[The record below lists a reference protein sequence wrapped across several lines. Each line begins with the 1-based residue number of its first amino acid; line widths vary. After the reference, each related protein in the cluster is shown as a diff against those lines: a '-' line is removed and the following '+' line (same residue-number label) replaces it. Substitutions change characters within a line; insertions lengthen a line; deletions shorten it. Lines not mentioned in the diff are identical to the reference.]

1 MMVPF
6 QLSTL
11 PVTPWKTAPERRA
24 KSSAYPLQM
33 PLFSG
38 ERVLPPCRRMALSPP
53 FLASTGSLTLLAG
66 QPLRLCGEN
75 IDQPLALWQPWA
87 FPGEWAL
94 SSVGDRCAGLDFNI
108 MTQRGRASATVQVV
122 SDCNPCQRGGRLC
135 STRRVGSGRGDA
147 ARPAAASAGAVDP
160 AESASRGQQW
170 TPAAGGDR
178 AQIIVRRDDILQL
191 SRCTLPRARGPA
203 EKYRDTR
210 GRQWDIIP
218 G

>member
-11 PVTPWKTAPERRA
+11 PSRRGKRRRRDA
-24 KSSAYPLQM
+24 RNHLRIRSRCPFSLASSCHPA
-33 PLFSG
+33 G
-38 ERVLPPCRRMALSPP
+38 GWP
-53 FLASTGSLTLLAG
+53 FLPFPASTGSLLCWRG
-66 QPLRLCGEN
+66 SRYGCGEN

-94 SSVGDRCAGLDFNI
+94 SSVGIVAPWLDFNI

-122 SDCNPCQRGGRLC
+122 SDLQCPASEGVAYVLQGEWDLAGRL
-135 STRRVGSGRGDA
+135 RGRQRPLL
-147 ARPAAASAGAVDP
+147 ARWIP

-191 SRCTLPRARGPA
+191 SRCTLPAARTG
-203 EKYRDTR
+203 
-210 GRQWDIIP
+210 
-218 G
+218 

>member
-1 MMVPF
+1 
-6 QLSTL
+6 
-11 PVTPWKTAPERRA
+11 
-24 KSSAYPLQM
+24 M

-38 ERVLPPCRRMALSPP
+38 ERVLPPCRRMALSPLSWRRP
-53 FLASTGSLTLLAG
+53 GHYSAGGAAATAVWREYRPTAGALAAVG
-66 QPLRLCGEN
+66 
-75 IDQPLALWQPWA
+75 
-87 FPGEWAL
+87 FPRRMGA
-94 SSVGDRCAGLDFNI
+94 VQRRDRCARAGLQYHDSA
-108 MTQRGRASATVQVV
+108 RARRRQFRSLAT
-122 SDCNPCQRGGRLC
+122 CNALPARGRLC
-135 STRRVGSGRGDA
+135 STRRVGSGRA
-147 ARPAAASAGAVDP
+147 ALRGRQRPLLARWIP

-191 SRCTLPRARGPA
+191 SRCTLPARRGPA

>member
-11 PVTPWKTAPERRA
+11 PVTPWKNGGGETREIICVPAPDA
-24 KSSAYPLQM
+24 P
-33 PLFSG
+33 FSLASEYCHPAG
-38 ERVLPPCRRMALSPP
+38 GWP
-53 FLASTGSLTLLAG
+53 FLPFHGVDRVITLLAG

-94 SSVGDRCAGLDFNI
+94 SSVGIVAPGLDFNI

-122 SDCNPCQRGGRLC
+122 SDLQCPASEGSLMFYKASGIWPGG
-135 STRRVGSGRGDA
+135 A

-160 AESASRGQQW
+160 RGICVPWAAMDACCWRRSR
-170 TPAAGGDR
+170 
-178 AQIIVRRDDILQL
+178 
-191 SRCTLPRARGPA
+191 SNN
-203 EKYRDTR
+203 
-210 GRQWDIIP
+210 RQER
-218 G
+218 

>member
-11 PVTPWKTAPERRA
+11 PVTPWKNGGGETREIICVPAPDA
-24 KSSAYPLQM
+24 
-33 PLFSG
+33 
-38 ERVLPPCRRMALSPP
+38 P
-53 FLASTGSLTLLAG
+53 FLWRASIATLQADGPFSPFPGVDRVITLLAG

-94 SSVGDRCAGLDFNI
+94 SSVGIVAPGLDFNI

-122 SDCNPCQRGGRLC
+122 SDLQCPASEGVAYVLQGEWDLAGRTLRGRQRPLL
-135 STRRVGSGRGDA
+135 
-147 ARPAAASAGAVDP
+147 ARWIP

-191 SRCTLPRARGPA
+191 SRCTFAPRGADRLKNIVTQGVVS
-203 EKYRDTR
+203 
-210 GRQWDIIP
+210 GI
-218 G
+218 

>member
-11 PVTPWKTAPERRA
+11 PVTPWKNGAGETREIICVPAPDA
-24 KSSAYPLQM
+24 
-33 PLFSG
+33 
-38 ERVLPPCRRMALSPP
+38 P
-53 FLASTGSLTLLAG
+53 FLWRASIATLQADGPFSPFPGVDRVITLLAG

-94 SSVGDRCAGLDFNI
+94 SSVGIVAPGLDFNI

-122 SDCNPCQRGGRLC
+122 SDLQCPASEGVAYVLQGEWDLAGRRCAAKQRPLL
-135 STRRVGSGRGDA
+135 
-147 ARPAAASAGAVDP
+147 ARWIP

-191 SRCTLPRARGPA
+191 SRCTFAPRGADRLKNIVTQGVVS
-203 EKYRDTR
+203 
-210 GRQWDIIP
+210 GI
-218 G
+218 